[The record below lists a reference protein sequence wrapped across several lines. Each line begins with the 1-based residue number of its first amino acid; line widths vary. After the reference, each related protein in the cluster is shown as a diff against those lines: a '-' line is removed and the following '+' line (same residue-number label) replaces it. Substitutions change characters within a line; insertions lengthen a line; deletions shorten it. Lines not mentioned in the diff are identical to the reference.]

1 MDPST
6 GPTSTAPRQSQRP
19 PGWSGPPP
27 ADLGS
32 TGSPSAWLLVWTIV
46 VLKLI
51 TLVVT
56 VAVARSWDAGA
67 IVALTSWLWVLVVAV
82 LVAGPLLFRLRLRRV
97 RARRAELLR
106 GEWLVDE
113 PDGR

>member
-1 MDPST
+1 MDPFT
-6 GPTSTAPRQSQRP
+6 GPTSTASRQPQRP

-27 ADLGS
+27 ADHGDD
-32 TGSPSAWLLVWTIV
+32 GSPGAWALVWTIV

-67 IVALTSWLWVLVVAV
+67 VVALTSWLWVVVVAL
-82 LVAGPLLFRLRLRRV
+82 LVAGPLLVRLRLRRV
-97 RARRAELLR
+97 RSRRAQLLR
-106 GEWLVDE
+106 AEWLLDE
-113 PDGR
+113 SDDC

>member
-1 MDPST
+1 MDSST
-6 GPTSTAPRQSQRP
+6 GPTTTASRHSERP

-27 ADLGS
+27 ADLGDD
-32 TGSPSAWLLVWTIV
+32 GSPGAWVLVWTIV
-46 VLKLI
+46 VLKLV

-97 RARRAELLR
+97 RARRAQMLR
-106 GEWLVDE
+106 AEWMVD
-113 PDGR
+113 